1 MTAVFQCGRFE
12 FSLPSEPFRPIVMGI
27 LNVTPDSFSDGGK
40 FRQLELALDH
50 AQMMIDAGVDII
62 DIGGESSRPGA
73 QPLSLQQE
81 LDRVMPAVYA
91 LKDCGIAISVDTYKP
106 EVMREVIAAG
116 ADMINDIRGFQ
127 SPGSVAAVAD
137 SDVGLCVMHM
147 QNTPEIMQKTPVYED
162 VVSEVNA
169 FFKERVQT
177 FVESGI
183 ALNRISLDP
192 GFGFG
197 KTLQHN
203 VELFKKIPYF
213 IAQFDLPL
221 LIGVSR
227 KSMIGGLTGRS
238 TDQRLAGSLAGVIA
252 GAQLGAAIVRV
263 HDVPETIDALKV
275 MQNLIR
281 D

>member
-81 LDRVMPAVYA
+81 LDRVMPVVYA
-91 LKDCGIAISVDTYKP
+91 LKDCGVAISVDTYKP

-127 SPGSVAAVAD
+127 SHESVAAVAD

-169 FFKERVQT
+169 FFTERVQT

-183 ALNRISLDP
+183 ALNRIALDP

-213 IAQFDLPL
+213 IKQFDLPL

-238 TDQRLAGSLAGVIA
+238 TDQRLAGSLAGAIA

-275 MQNLIR
+275 MQNLI
-281 D
+281 

>member
-91 LKDCGIAISVDTYKP
+91 LKDCGVAISVDTYKP

-162 VVSEVNA
+162 VVSDVNA

-183 ALNRISLDP
+183 SLSRISLDP

-213 IAQFDLPL
+213 IEQFDLPL

-252 GAQLGAAIVRV
+252 GAHLGAAIVRV

-275 MQNLIR
+275 MQDLI
-281 D
+281 

>member
-27 LNVTPDSFSDGGK
+27 LNITPDSFSDGGK

-50 AQMMIDAGVDII
+50 AQMMINAGVDII

-91 LKDCGIAISVDTYKP
+91 LRDCGVAISVDTYKP

-137 SDVGLCVMHM
+137 SNVGLCVMHM
-147 QNTPEIMQKTPVYED
+147 QNTPEIMQKTPVYDD
-162 VVSEVNA
+162 VVSEVSA
-169 FFKERVQT
+169 FFRERVQT

-203 VELFKKIPYF
+203 IELFKKIPYF
-213 IAQFDLPL
+213 INQFDLPL

-238 TDQRLAGSLAGVIA
+238 TEQRLAGSLAGVIA
-252 GAQLGAAIVRV
+252 GAQHGAAIVRV
-263 HDVPETIDALKV
+263 HDVSETIDALKV
-275 MQNLIR
+275 MQNLI
-281 D
+281 

>member
-81 LDRVMPAVYA
+81 LDRVMPVVYA
-91 LKDCGIAISVDTYKP
+91 LKDCGVAISVDTYKP

-127 SPGSVAAVAD
+127 SPGSVAAVVD
-137 SDVGLCVMHM
+137 SNVGLCVMHM

-169 FFKERVQT
+169 FFTERVQT

-213 IAQFDLPL
+213 IKQFDLPL

-238 TDQRLAGSLAGVIA
+238 TDQRLAGSLAGAIA

-275 MQNLIR
+275 MQNLI
-281 D
+281 

>member
-183 ALNRISLDP
+183 SPNRISLDP

-213 IAQFDLPL
+213 KAQFDLPL

-252 GAQLGAAIVRV
+252 GAHLGAAIVRV

-275 MQNLIR
+275 MQDLI
-281 D
+281 